1 LIEQARDAAPNETG
15 GMLVGWAVATEIVVT
30 QVIAPGPDAIFAR
43 DHFEP
48 DGRWQN
54 GQLARI
60 YRASDF
66 TVTYLGDWH
75 SHPRGPGRP
84 SRRDRETAAAVSA
97 DTDARAPE
105 PLTLLVSGRRGR
117 WRARPYRFASGR
129 LRRTHLAVH
138 ESQGTT
144 SFYASL

>member
-15 GMLVGWAVATEIVVT
+15 GMLMGWTMATEIVVT
-30 QVIAPGPDAIFAR
+30 HVIGPGPGAVFAR

-54 GQLARI
+54 RHLARI

-75 SHPRGPGRP
+75 SHPRGPARP
-84 SRRDRETAAAVSA
+84 SSRDRETAGAVSA
-97 DTDARAPE
+97 DADARAPE

-117 WRARPYRFASGR
+117 WCARPYRFASYR
-129 LRRTHLAVH
+129 LRRIHLAVH
-138 ESQGTT
+138 DSH
-144 SFYASL
+144 